1 MTNATTSTV
10 LLMLLAVVVLLLLK
24 KRPTKEAFY
33 TPDDG
38 RTPVSA
44 TWDISTLDKTIGLA
58 VDTAIPRIGDTSPEQ
73 VVGDEV
79 RQAMRFA
86 IDTINSRRSLDLEVI
101 DVDNQSKA
109 SNAVKAKLMAGD
121 VHAYSEHFNA
131 GITLRLEVLDVGGHL
146 YLRQAQPTTTV
157 DPNDSGVQP
166 ANPDVFTVG
175 HADFHPLV

>member
-1 MTNATTSTV
+1 MNTALFVS
-10 LLMLLAVVVLLLLK
+10 LLVVVGLLLLLK
-24 KRPTKEAFY
+24 KRPSKESFY

-38 RTPVSA
+38 RKPVSA
-44 TWDISTLDKTIGLA
+44 TWDISTLDKTVGLA
-58 VDTAIPRIGDTSPEQ
+58 VDTAIPRIGDTTPEQ

-79 RQAMRFA
+79 RRAMRFA
-86 IDTINSRRSLDLEVI
+86 VGVINSRRSLDLEVI

-109 SNAVKAKLMAGD
+109 SNAVKAKLLAGD

-131 GITLRLEVLDVGGHL
+131 GITLRLEVMDVDGHL

-166 ANPDVFTVG
+166 ANPDVFTVA
-175 HADFHPLV
+175 HADFQPLV